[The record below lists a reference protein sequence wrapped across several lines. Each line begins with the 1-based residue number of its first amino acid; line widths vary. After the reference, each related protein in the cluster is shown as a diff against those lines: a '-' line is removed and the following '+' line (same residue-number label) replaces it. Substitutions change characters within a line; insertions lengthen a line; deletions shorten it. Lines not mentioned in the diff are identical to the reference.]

1 MRLGVLST
9 LDHLHGEEISV
20 DEDNGDDSD
29 VIIIA
34 TKYTTLLR

>member
-20 DEDNGDDSD
+20 DKDDSDDSD
-29 VIIIA
+29 VILIA
-34 TKYTTLLR
+34 TIYTTLLR

>member
-20 DEDNGDDSD
+20 DEDDSDDSE
-29 VIIIA
+29 VILIA
-34 TKYTTLLR
+34 LKDTTLLR

>member
-20 DEDNGDDSD
+20 DEDDSDDSD
-29 VIIIA
+29 VFLIT